1 MAKISRYFLSANN
14 NDAQF
19 TLDYSGASLYGSE
32 IYLNGTEHVDAV
44 LVGLGFNF
52 DFSNSG
58 NGVDN
63 IYIKGGFETF
73 AYAKT
78 ADNAS

>member
-44 LVGLGFNF
+44 LVN
-52 DFSNSG
+52 
-58 NGVDN
+58 
-63 IYIKGGFETF
+63 
-73 AYAKT
+73 
-78 ADNAS
+78 